1 MTMGAS
7 AFPSAVARRDL
18 RAWPK
23 LAVTAPPWALYL
35 ATVAVLGVMYFL
47 VAADSVPQAGIYQA
61 LSLGAIAAIAV
72 GLARYRPRHRLAW
85 VLFGLGLVLWTL
97 GDAYWDAYSWFLH
110 TEAPFPSI
118 ADVAYLGG
126 YPLLIAATFV
136 LARGRTRPKLADVL
150 DSAVVAVSAL
160 IVTWAL
166 LVEPLLNQTGLSP
179 AGTAVTVA
187 TPVLDVLL
195 LVGVVQLALRKG
207 VENPAIRFL
216 VLGIAFQVVTDV
228 AYSYL
233 SLKGAY
239 TNGMFVDAGWIAAY
253 GLFGVAAL
261 HPSMAWIKPLPASV
275 DVRFSSRR
283 IALLAA
289 ATLCAPVVM
298 IADSIS
304 GDPIGVVDLSVGTI
318 LVTFLVGARLAL
330 LQRER
335 NRMLAAVDIGRQKY
349 RELFEQADEARA
361 ALAKQNER
369 LRELDHLKDNLIS
382 VVSHE
387 LRTPL
392 TSIRGYLEL
401 LDQEREQLT
410 ERQRHFL
417 GVVGRNADRLLNIV
431 VDLLFVAQAQ
441 AGHMTLAQR
450 PLDLSELAN
459 EAVEAALPA
468 ASERQITITVIPCS
482 GAIVKGDRQRLEQV
496 LDNILSNALKFTPPK
511 GLVQVGL
518 SASEDDVVLEVADT
532 GIGIPTSAQRELF
545 TRFFRTDAAIAAAI
559 QGTGLGL
566 SIVKAIVDGHGG
578 HVEVESAEGEG
589 ATFRVTLPRVVL
601 LEGGPHRRLNL
612 PV

>member
-1 MTMGAS
+1 MSMGAS
-7 AFPSAVARRDL
+7 AFTPADVRREI
-18 RAWPK
+18 REWPRT
-23 LAVTAPPWALYL
+23 AVTAPAWAQYS
-35 ATVAVLGVMYFL
+35 AAVAVLSVVYF
-47 VAADSVPQAGIYQA
+47 VVGANSVPQTAIYQA

-72 GLARYRPRHRLAW
+72 GLVRYRPQRRLAW
-85 VLFGLGLVLWTL
+85 FLFGAGLVLWTL
-97 GDAYWDAYSWFLH
+97 GDAYWDSYSWFLH

-118 ADVAYLGG
+118 ADVAYLCG

-136 LARGRTRPKLADVL
+136 LARGRTRPRLTDVL

-166 LVEPLLNQTGLSP
+166 LVDPLLNQTGLSA

-195 LVGVVQLALRKG
+195 LLGVVQLALRKG
-207 VENPAIRFL
+207 VENLALRFL
-216 VLGIAFQVVTDV
+216 VVGILFQVVTDV

-233 SLKGAY
+233 TLKGAY
-239 TNGMFVDAGWIAAY
+239 MNGMFVDAGWLVAY
-253 GLFGVAAL
+253 GLFGIAAL
-261 HPSMAWIKPLPASV
+261 HPSMAHIKPVPSSLT
-275 DVRFSSRR
+275 VRFSSKR

-298 IADSIS
+298 IADSLS
-304 GDPIGVVDLSVGTI
+304 GEPIGVVDLSAGSIAIT
-318 LVTFLVGARLAL
+318 LLVGVRLTL

-335 NRMLAAVDIGRQKY
+335 NRMLAAVDIGREKY

-361 ALAKQNER
+361 ALAVQNER

-392 TSIRGYLEL
+392 TSILGYLEL
-401 LDQEREQLT
+401 LQQDREQLT
-410 ERQRHFL
+410 QRQRHFV

-441 AGHMTLAQR
+441 AGQLTLDRQ
-450 PLDLSELAN
+450 PLDLSGLVDH
-459 EAVEAALPA
+459 AVEAALPA
-468 ASERQITITVIPCS
+468 ANERQITISAVPCA
-482 GAIVKGDRQRLEQV
+482 GAIVRGDSQRLEQV
-496 LDNILSNALKFTPPK
+496 LDNLLSNALKFTPRN
-511 GLVQVGL
+511 GSVEVRVSTRRG
-518 SASEDDVVLEVADT
+518 EVVLEVADS
-532 GIGIPTSAQRELF
+532 GIGIPASAQRELF

-566 SIVKAIVDGHGG
+566 SIVKAIVEGHGG
-578 HVEVESAEGEG
+578 QVGVESVEGEG
-589 ATFRVTLPRVVL
+589 ATFRVTLPRLVL
-601 LEGGPHRRLNL
+601 SEQDRPAA
-612 PV
+612 